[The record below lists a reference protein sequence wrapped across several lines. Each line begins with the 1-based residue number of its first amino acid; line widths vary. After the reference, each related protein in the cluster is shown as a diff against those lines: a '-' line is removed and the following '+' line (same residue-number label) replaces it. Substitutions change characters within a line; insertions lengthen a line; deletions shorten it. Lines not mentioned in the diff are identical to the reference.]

1 MSRSDVS
8 VDEFNLHEAIFMV
21 RARAATVT
29 RYQFGKK
36 QPKRESPLK
45 VMMADN
51 NNREKYSLEER
62 NPREMWKVNRK
73 SSDDS
78 RNDLMDPFRAFCMMI
93 DYYSSLELLFFSFF
107 RKEEISSRHQTVR
120 QVLSKLWDEKKIL
133 RSETW
138 WCRELIFH
146 LECHPKET
154 SQKGKECRERILK

>member
-62 NPREMWKVNRK
+62 NPREM
-73 SSDDS
+73 
-78 RNDLMDPFRAFCMMI
+78 
-93 DYYSSLELLFFSFF
+93 
-107 RKEEISSRHQTVR
+107 
-120 QVLSKLWDEKKIL
+120 
-133 RSETW
+133 
-138 WCRELIFH
+138 
-146 LECHPKET
+146 
-154 SQKGKECRERILK
+154 